1 MEELLELTKKQ
12 LRFQKIITGFL
23 ALIIVMLLAAGVML
37 VNQMNQMSVAM
48 SEAVEKLEEIDVE
61 AINDTI
67 SGTQEMLES
76 VDEFS
81 TAVDEMT
88 THVQEFDGWIS
99 GLFGRN

>member
-1 MEELLELTKKQ
+1 MDELLELTKKQ
-12 LRFQKIITGFL
+12 LRFQKIITGLL
-23 ALIIVMLLAAGVML
+23 AFIIVMLLAAGVML
-37 VNQMNQMSVAM
+37 ANQMNRMSVAM
-48 SEAVEKLEEIDVE
+48 NEAVEKLEEIDVE

-81 TAVDEMT
+81 NAVDEMT
-88 THVQEFDGWIS
+88 THVQEFDGWLS